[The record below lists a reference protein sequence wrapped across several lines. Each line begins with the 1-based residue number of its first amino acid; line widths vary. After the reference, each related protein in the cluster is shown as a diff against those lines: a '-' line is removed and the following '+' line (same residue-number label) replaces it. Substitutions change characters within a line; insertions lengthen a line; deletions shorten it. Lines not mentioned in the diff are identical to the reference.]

1 MDKLKAMQTFVR
13 IADAGS
19 LTAAARALD
28 SSLPAVV
35 RSLAGLE
42 THLGVRLLNR
52 TTRRMSLTEEG
63 RHYLDSCRQVLAAV
77 ESAETTLSDEAV
89 EPSGQLAITAPVLFG
104 QMYVAP
110 AVTRFVR
117 RHPKMRVSV
126 VLLDR
131 VVNLLEQGM
140 DVGIRIGALE
150 DSSLVAQPA
159 GSVRRVVVASPSY
172 LRRHGIPQHP
182 KDLLEANC
190 LRFSGGTA
198 SWWVFHEGTKQFNVP
213 VTGNLEFNHVAPI
226 AEACAAGLG
235 FGSFISYQVAPYIR
249 RNKLK
254 IVLEKYEPPRQ
265 PISVIY
271 PHARLLPLRTKLF
284 VEWMKQELKSLKL

>member
-28 SSLPAVV
+28 SSLPAVL

-131 VVNLLEQGM
+131 
-140 DVGIRIGALE
+140 
-150 DSSLVAQPA
+150 
-159 GSVRRVVVASPSY
+159 
-172 LRRHGIPQHP
+172 
-182 KDLLEANC
+182 
-190 LRFSGGTA
+190 
-198 SWWVFHEGTKQFNVP
+198 
-213 VTGNLEFNHVAPI
+213 
-226 AEACAAGLG
+226 
-235 FGSFISYQVAPYIR
+235 
-249 RNKLK
+249 
-254 IVLEKYEPPRQ
+254 
-265 PISVIY
+265 
-271 PHARLLPLRTKLF
+271 
-284 VEWMKQELKSLKL
+284 